1 MEIFKFENSENK
13 FPGNESLEMEK
24 FDRLA
29 DWEFGN
35 LVISKFGKS
44 SLVNQTRGF
53 RMYASSTIRK
63 LKVSNIRSLEDF
75 YSSENLEILI
85 FN

>member
-1 MEIFKFENSENK
+1 
-13 FPGNESLEMEK
+13 MEK

-29 DWEFGN
+29 DREFGN

-44 SLVNQTRGF
+44 SLVNQT

>member
-1 MEIFKFENSENK
+1 
-13 FPGNESLEMEK
+13 
-24 FDRLA
+24 
-29 DWEFGN
+29 
-35 LVISKFGKS
+35 
-44 SLVNQTRGF
+44 
-53 RMYASSTIRK
+53 MYANSTIRK